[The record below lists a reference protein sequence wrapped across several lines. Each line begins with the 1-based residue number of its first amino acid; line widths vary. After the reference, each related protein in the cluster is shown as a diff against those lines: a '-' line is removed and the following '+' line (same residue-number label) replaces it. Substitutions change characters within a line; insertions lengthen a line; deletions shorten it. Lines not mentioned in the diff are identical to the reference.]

1 MNDTPTPK
9 PVRRRRVGATKQMN
23 IRMDVELWARLEETA
38 PLVRRSVGNL
48 LMWLVATGL
57 DRLDDE
63 RDVQEVLKHSA
74 RLLAGMTPR
83 QIQGVIARQR
93 ELLRQVPIVTA
104 TAGVKPTRRRRPPA
118 RRRRS

>member
-1 MNDTPTPK
+1 MNDTSPPK
-9 PVRRRRVGATKQMN
+9 SVRRRRVGATKQMN
-23 IRMDVELWARLEETA
+23 IRMDVALWARLEEAA

-63 RDVQEVLKHSA
+63 RDIQEVLQNSA

-104 TAGVKPTRRRRPPA
+104 TAGVTSTPRRRQPP

>member
-1 MNDTPTPK
+1 MNDTPPPK
-9 PVRRRRVGATKQMN
+9 SVRRRRVAATKQMN
-23 IRMDVELWARLEETA
+23 IRMDVSLWARLEQTA

-48 LMWLVATGL
+48 LMWCVATGL

-63 RDVQEVLKHSA
+63 RDIQEVLRNSA

-104 TAGVKPTRRRRPPA
+104 TAGLKPPRRRQPP